1 MRSKSLSWLIAA
13 LQSAI
18 ILQSVFFIGVLLLQQ
33 RNEQSDRLH
42 LALLGL
48 LCIHM
53 LLNLQNSFHWLA
65 QLPVLTFG
73 FGLWYGPLIYLYI
86 QSLIFQ
92 NFSWRWHDWLH
103 FLPGLLLSL
112 AVFSSVPMLW
122 WSAGLT
128 LLSMVVYVLLAANS
142 YRRFIRTLSQTQ
154 SAEDQIAM
162 RWAWRIL
169 QLNIVAVGLNLLNIL
184 LLVFT
189 GQSALK
195 MLAEVSMFL
204 FLWLLVNILGINGRT
219 QQQLFAGITPEDEV
233 IAEQSSKSAPV
244 ELSEDR
250 QRQIEQKLLSH
261 MDGQQPY
268 LDPMF
273 NLQMLGRQ
281 LGETPRYVSVVINQ
295 RLGQSFADFVN
306 QYRLKQ
312 VKTCFADP
320 QEQRTILQIIYSCGF
335 STKSNFNRAFKQ
347 QEGTTPSAFRA
358 SLKTDT

>member
-1 MRSKSLSWLIAA
+1 MSWFIAA

-18 ILQSVFFIGVLLLQQ
+18 MLQSLFFIGVLLLQQ
-33 RNEQSDRLH
+33 KNEWNDRLH

-53 LLNLQNSFHWLA
+53 LLNLQNSFHWLPG
-65 QLPVLTFG
+65 LPVLTFG

-86 QSLIFQ
+86 QSLIYQ
-92 NFSWRWHDWLH
+92 NFVWRWRDLGH

-112 AVFSSVPMLW
+112 AVFAKIPMLW

-128 LLSMVVYVLLAANS
+128 LLSMVVYVLLAAQS
-142 YRRFIRTLSQTQ
+142 YRRFSRTLSQTQ

-162 RWAWRIL
+162 RWAWRML
-169 QLNIVAVGLNLLNIL
+169 QLNIVAVVLNLLNIL
-184 LLVFT
+184 LLVLT
-189 GQSALK
+189 GQSTLK
-195 MLAEVSMFL
+195 MLAEVSMFV
-204 FLWLLVNILGINGRT
+204 FLWLLVNILGIHGRV
-219 QQQLFAGITPEDEV
+219 QHQLFAGITAEDEA
-233 IAEQSSKSAPV
+233 IAEQSGKAPPL
-244 ELSEDR
+244 ELSEER
-250 QRQIEQKLLSH
+250 QRLIEQKLLQH
-261 MDGQQPY
+261 MQVQQPF

-306 QYRLKQ
+306 DYRLQQ
-312 VKTCFADP
+312 VKRSLADP
-320 QEQRTILQIIYSCGF
+320 QEQRTILQIIYDCGF

-347 QEGTTPSAFRA
+347 QEGMTPSAYRA
-358 SLKTDT
+358 KLQNQPS

>member
-1 MRSKSLSWLIAA
+1 MSWFIAA

-18 ILQSVFFIGVLLLQQ
+18 ILQSIFFIGVLLLQQ
-33 RNEQSDRLH
+33 KSEPGDRLH
-42 LALLGL
+42 LSLLAL

-53 LLNLQNSFHWLA
+53 LLNLQNSFHWLP

-73 FGLWYGPLIYLYI
+73 FGLWYGPLIYFYI
-86 QSLIFQ
+86 QALIYQ
-92 NFSWRWHDWLH
+92 NFVWRSRDWLH
-103 FLPGLLLSL
+103 FLPGLTLSL
-112 AVFSSVPMLW
+112 AVFGNVPMLW

-128 LLSMVVYVLLAANS
+128 LLSMIVYVLLAALS
-142 YRRFIRTLSQTQ
+142 YRRFTRTLRQTQ

-169 QLNIVAVGLNLLNIL
+169 QLNIVAVLLNLLNIL

-195 MLAEVSMFL
+195 LLAEVSMFL

-219 QQQLFAGITPEDEV
+219 QHQLFAGITAEDEV
-233 IAEQSSKSAPV
+233 IAEQSSKTVPA
-244 ELSEDR
+244 ELSDER
-250 QRQIEQKLLSH
+250 QQQIKTKLLSH
-261 MDGQQPY
+261 MDGQKPY

-306 QYRLKQ
+306 HYRLQQ
-312 VKTCFADP
+312 VKACFADP
-320 QEQRTILQIIYSCGF
+320 LEQRTILQIIYSCGF

-358 SLKTDT
+358 SLKRDT

>member
-1 MRSKSLSWLIAA
+1 MSGLIAA

-18 ILQSVFFIGVLLLQQ
+18 MLQSIFFIGVLLLQQ
-33 RNEQSDRLH
+33 KNEWNDRLH

-53 LLNLQNSFHWLA
+53 LLNLQNSFHWLPG
-65 QLPVLTFG
+65 LPVLTFG

-86 QSLIFQ
+86 QSLIYQ
-92 NFSWRWHDWLH
+92 NFVWQWRDGVH

-112 AVFSSVPMLW
+112 AVSLTLLNRAPDS
-122 WSAGLT
+122 LT
-128 LLSMVVYVLLAANS
+128 LLSMVVYVLLAAQR
-142 YRRFIRTLSQTQ
+142 YRRFTKTLSQTQ

-162 RWAWRIL
+162 RWAWRML
-169 QLNIVAVGLNLLNIL
+169 QLNIVAVVLNLLNIL
-184 LLVFT
+184 MLVFT

-204 FLWLLVNILGINGRT
+204 FLWLLVNILGISGRA
-219 QQQLFAGITPEDEV
+219 QHQLFAGITAEDEA
-233 IAEQSSKSAPV
+233 IAEQSGKVAPA
-244 ELSEDR
+244 ELSEER
-250 QRQIEQKLLSH
+250 QRLIEQKLLQH
-261 MDGQQPY
+261 MQAQHPY

-306 QYRLKQ
+306 SYRLQQ
-312 VKTCFADP
+312 VKVCLADP
-320 QEQRTILQIIYSCGF
+320 QEQRTILQIIYDCGF

-347 QEGTTPSAFRA
+347 QEGITPSAYRA
-358 SLKTDT
+358 RLQQMP